1 MIFATTNEDIMDMKN
16 QESKSEVCNS
26 IKQINISTQ
35 VKLIIML
42 TIFTQ
47 PVSVCGIFLEYW
59 FEV

>member
-35 VKLIIML
+35 VTSQVDYNVDHIYTASLCMWNI
-42 TIFTQ
+42 
-47 PVSVCGIFLEYW
+47 S
-59 FEV
+59 